1 MDESLCAA
9 LSVARIL
16 NALEVRWFLGGSLAS
31 SVHGVPR
38 ATLDAN
44 IVADLRPVHIKP
56 LLRDLGSEWYADEG
70 AIRAAI
76 ESRSSFNLIHLV
88 SAMKADVFLPKLRRF
103 DGGQFARACL
113 TPVSE
118 ETGTEIPVC
127 AAEDI
132 IVAKLEWFRL
142 GQETSE
148 RQWSDILGVMRI
160 NKGGLDI
167 DLLRENALELGVMDL
182 LEKVLAAA

>member
-1 MDESLCAA
+1 MDESLNVA

-38 ATLDAN
+38 ATLDAD
-44 IVADLRPVHIKP
+44 IVADLRLMQVKP
-56 LLRDLGSEWYADEG
+56 FLRALGDEWYADE
-70 AIRAAI
+70 ASIREAI
-76 ESRSSFNLIHLV
+76 EARSSFNLIHLV
-88 SAMKADVFLPKLRRF
+88 SAMKVDVFLPKLRRF

-118 ETGTEIPVC
+118 ETGAEIPVC

-148 RQWSDILGVMRI
+148 RQWSGILGVMRI
-160 NKGGLDI
+160 NKDGLDL
-167 DLLRENALELGVMDL
+167 DLPRENALELGVMDL
-182 LEKVLAAA
+182 LEKALAAA